1 MKSLRI
7 LRIVLA
13 LAFFAC
19 ANLFFFGLASGA
31 ALVFR
36 FQLLP
41 AVLGL
46 NLVTVGAV
54 VGVTLLCGR
63 VYCSVV
69 CPMGVFQDVV
79 IWLSRRWNGK
89 KRRTPVAAPRQG
101 RAVRLGVL
109 VSSAVLMAFGLVS
122 LGALLD
128 GYSLYGRI
136 ATQVFRPLYSL
147 AQNAVGACL
156 ANQGQACL
164 FREEV
169 FVRGGAALAV
179 AVAGL
184 VGIVLLAWSRGRFF
198 CNTLCPVGAALSF
211 VATRPLVRISVDPA
225 KCVSCGLCAAACKC
239 GAIDPKA
246 KTLDDA
252 ACVRCFNCLSACR
265 KGAMR
270 ISSRRV
276 AGTSRP
282 RAT

>member
-31 ALVFR
+31 ALVFK

-46 NLVTVGAV
+46 NLVAIAAV

-79 IWLSRRWNGK
+79 IWLRRRWNGK
-89 KRRTPVAAPRQG
+89 RRLAPVAAPRYG
-101 RAVRLGVL
+101 RAMRLVVL
-109 VSSAVLMAFGLVS
+109 VSSVVLMAFGLVS

-136 ATQVFRPLYSL
+136 ATQVFKPLYSL
-147 AQNAVGACL
+147 AQNVVGAGL
-156 ANQGQACL
+156 ASRGQACL

-179 AVAGL
+179 AFAGL
-184 VGIVLLAWSRGRFF
+184 VGIALLAWFRGRFF
-198 CNTLCPVGAALSF
+198 CNTFCPVGAALSF
-211 VATRPLVRISVDPA
+211 VATRPLVRIAVDPA

-252 ACVRCFNCLSACR
+252 ACVRCFNCLSACC
-265 KGAMR
+265 KGALR
-270 ISSRRV
+270 ISRSAIV
-276 AGTSRP
+276 KC
-282 RAT
+282 

>member
-7 LRIVLA
+7 LRVVLA
-13 LAFFAC
+13 LAVFVC

-69 CPMGVFQDVV
+69 CPMGVFQDGV
-79 IWLSRRWNGK
+79 IWLRRRWNGK
-89 KRRTPVAAPRQG
+89 RRCAPVAAPRYG
-101 RAVRLGVL
+101 RAVRAAAL
-109 VSSAVLMAFGLVS
+109 VCSVVLMAFGLVS

-136 ATQVFRPLYSL
+136 ATQVFKALYSL
-147 AQNAVGACL
+147 AQNAAGACL
-156 ANQGQACL
+156 ASQGHACL

-179 AVAGL
+179 AIAGL
-184 VGIVLLAWSRGRFF
+184 VGIVLLAWFRGRFF

-211 VATRPLVRISVDPA
+211 VATRPLVRIAIDPA

-252 ACVRCFNCLSACR
+252 ACVRCFNCLSVCR
-265 KGAMR
+265 KGA
-270 ISSRRV
+270 IGFDV
-276 AGTSRP
+276 IKGCLKKG
-282 RAT
+282 

>member
-13 LAFFAC
+13 LAVFVC

-69 CPMGVFQDVV
+69 CPMGVFQDIV
-79 IWLSRRWNGK
+79 ICLRRRWNGK
-89 KRRTPVAAPRQG
+89 SRRTPVAAPRQG

-109 VSSAVLMAFGLVS
+109 VSFAVLMAFGLVS

-136 ATQVFRPLYSL
+136 ATQVLRPLYSL

-184 VGIVLLAWSRGRFF
+184 VGIVLLAWFRGRFF

-211 VATRPLVRISVDPA
+211 VATRPHVRIAIDPA